1 MMHSTWHYLMGYFH
15 PKALEK
21 FWHDHCQSLTERI
34 AENMTVHRNAS
45 REKGSLV
52 EKQSS
57 TAHHSL
63 AFVHAFLIL

>member
-1 MMHSTWHYLMGYFH
+1 MMHSTWHYLMGYFSL
-15 PKALEK
+15 KAPWKSLA
-21 FWHDHCQSLTERI
+21 QQLLLLTERI

-57 TAHHSL
+57 TAHFSL
-63 AFVHAFLIL
+63 AFVHAYLIL